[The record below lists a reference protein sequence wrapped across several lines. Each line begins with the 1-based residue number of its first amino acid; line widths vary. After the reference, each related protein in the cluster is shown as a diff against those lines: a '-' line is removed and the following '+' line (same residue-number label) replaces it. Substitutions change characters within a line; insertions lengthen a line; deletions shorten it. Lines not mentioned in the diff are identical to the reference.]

1 MRTTFAAV
9 AAWLVC
15 STSGAWAGT
24 IDFEPLTP
32 TPLSQSASIGF
43 AYAEDGY
50 KLSATGSFG
59 FVYLGPPNAAY
70 TGSNALFSNSGGA
83 VVTLARAD
91 GASFSLFS
99 IDLAPLSGVTEPA
112 GVNVIFTG
120 QKTGG
125 GTAGVTFN
133 VVDLQLPIALQTFTF
148 GVDFANLTSVSWIQ
162 GSGVGNR
169 GPYHQ
174 FDNIEVAEVAS
185 VPDHGASFLMLGG
198 ALTSLMLIRRRY
210 T

>member
-1 MRTTFAAV
+1 VRTIFATVAV
-9 AAWLVC
+9 CIAC

-24 IDFEPLTP
+24 IDFEALTP
-32 TPLSQSASIGF
+32 TPLAQSASIGF
-43 AYAEDGY
+43 AYAEEGY

-59 FVYLGPPNAAY
+59 FVYFGPPNAAY

-83 VVTLARAD
+83 VITLARAD

-99 IDLAPLSGVTEPA
+99 IDLAPLGGVTEPS

-148 GVDFANLTSVSWIQ
+148 GADFANLTSVSWIQ
-162 GSGVGNR
+162 GSGMGNR

-174 FDNIEVAEVAS
+174 FDNIQVAEVTS
-185 VPDHGASFLMLGG
+185 VPDPGSSLVMLGG
-198 ALTSLMLIRRRY
+198 VLAGLMLVRRR
-210 T
+210 